1 MVYYWDPRI
10 SPLVLADIRC
20 LYIPCAFVT
29 HFGKCIDEKTPLLR
43 SMDAVTVSGLRLLKA
58 IGIGTDA
65 KAGVLGGTC
74 DVGHGGTW
82 WDMVG
87 HGGTWW
93 HAVGWSGFVDFFRLQ
108 SSSGTVLRVVCC
120 GSKKL
125 KTWKA
130 MRPSG
135 HAELPGLGA
144 GVLCDASWSLQGQAW
159 PGELRPHLVRQVAH
173 QTSAGRLE
181 LLPANPWQG
190 AGRYDSAWWH
200 HYPS

>member
-1 MVYYWDPRI
+1 M
-10 SPLVLADIRC
+10 PL
-20 LYIPCAFVT
+20 
-29 HFGKCIDEKTPLLR
+29 H
-43 SMDAVTVSGLRLLKA
+43 SLRLRDSLRQVHRWEDATATLHGCSDRQWLEAVKSHWHRNWCK
-58 IGIGTDA
+58 GWGFGWDLQRGTWWDM
-65 KAGVLGGTC
+65 
-74 DVGHGGTW
+74 VGHGGTW

-93 HAVGWSGFVDFFRLQ
+93 HAVGWSGFVDFFPLQ

-190 AGRYDSAWWH
+190 AGRYDSA
-200 HYPS
+200 